1 MQKYVDKYTSVKR
14 TQGGRATFLAGSAP
28 IAEHWGDHCCSS
40 PDSVCNTEFTWGD
53 RTQLFDQM
61 WAMSGQLCKTTLPL
75 QFQDEACT
83 ATRCH
88 FVLLSS
94 ECAVLCVYTV
104 HVYVCFCA
112 CALWMW
118 IALLEL
124 ITVQNAPIS
133 SHQFTT
139 VTPVPSSQSTISL
152 FVFCV
157 CLFHHC
163 LPSGAFVSQL
173 VQWHRF
179 SAEFTF
185 HQFPRRARGRTSL
198 PPMIN
203 KPMILL
209 LYSGWTI
216 YPAPVW

>member
-1 MQKYVDKYTSVKR
+1 MAGQH
-14 TQGGRATFLAGSAP
+14 FLLALP
-28 IAEHWGDHCCSS
+28 
-40 PDSVCNTEFTWGD
+40 
-53 RTQLFDQM
+53 
-61 WAMSGQLCKTTLPL
+61 PL
-75 QFQDEACT
+75 QSTEETTAAAVQTLSAIQSSLGGTGRSYLIKCGQCRGNCAKLPYPPRFQDEACT

-88 FVLLSS
+88 FVN
-94 ECAVLCVYTV
+94 VPLCVCTLCNTLSLYV
-104 HVYVCFCA
+104 NVCFCA
-112 CALWMW
+112 YFCALWMW
-118 IALLEL
+118 IALL
-124 ITVQNAPIS
+124 ITVQNASLS

-139 VTPVPSSQSTISL
+139 VTPVPSSQSTFSL

-185 HQFPRRARGRTSL
+185 HQFLRRARGRTSL

-203 KPMILL
+203 KPMILF
-209 LYSGWTI
+209 LYPGWTI